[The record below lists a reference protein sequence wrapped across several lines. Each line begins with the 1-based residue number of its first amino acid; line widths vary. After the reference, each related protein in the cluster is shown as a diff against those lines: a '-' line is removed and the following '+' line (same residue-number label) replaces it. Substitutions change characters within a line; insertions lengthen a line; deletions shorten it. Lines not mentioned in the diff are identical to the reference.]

1 MHVYNTKEKIM
12 LVSYIDKKEN
22 GKKNVP
28 VNTMH
33 DHDNV
38 NITKDLG
45 KKPSVHNPV

>member
-22 GKKNVP
+22 GEKNVT

-38 NITKDLG
+38 NITKYLG
-45 KKPSVHNPV
+45 KKPSVYNPV